1 MMKGFFLNRDKFL
14 NILDNINIWD
24 VLIIGGGA
32 TGLGIALD
40 SASRGY
46 KTILLEQSDFSKG
59 TSSRST
65 KLVHGGI
72 RYLAQGNI
80 KLVYEALQERGLLL
94 KNAPHLVKKQR
105 FVIPIFSWKM
115 GFLYWTGLKLYEWL
129 AGSLSFG
136 KCKFLSKN
144 EILKIFPEIK
154 PDKLKG
160 GILYYD
166 GQFDDARLAINLAQ
180 TCVQKGGILLNYFQV
195 KNLIKKVGN
204 KISGVIADDL
214 ETKKE
219 YSIYSKTVI
228 NATGVFSNA
237 ISKMDESKC
246 TILIKPSQGTH
257 IVLKKSFFSSSNA
270 IVIPKTSDG
279 RVLFSVP
286 WYDHVLVGT
295 TDTFLDKCILEPKPL
310 EKEIDFIL
318 KTFNKYFIHSPRKS
332 DILSAFS
339 GLRPLVVSHHLSH
352 SSSTKDISR
361 SHKLMISPSGLVTI
375 IGGKWTTYRKMAED
389 TVNKAIEIGNL
400 NKVPSL
406 TKNIKIYGSVS
417 SSNSNN
423 NRKKQSSCW
432 KKYGEDEYH
441 IKKLIQDNPLLG
453 DSLIISQ
460 EEDNKD
466 DKNKYSS
473 YYSCTKAEVIWM
485 VRYEMARTIEDVLA
499 RRLRLL
505 FLNAK
510 IAIEIAPKVASL
522 MAQELSRDE
531 SWEKSQ
537 VASFKELAMQY
548 YYPSD
553 PSV

>member
-1 MMKGFFLNRDKFL
+1 MMKGFLLNRDRFL
-14 NILDNINIWD
+14 KILDDINVWD
-24 VLIIGGGA
+24 VIIIGGGA

-46 KTILLEQSDFSKG
+46 KTLLLEQSDFSKG

-94 KNAPHLVKKQR
+94 QNAPHLVKIQR
-105 FVIPIFSWKM
+105 FVIPIFSWRM
-115 GFLYWTGLKLYEWL
+115 GFLYWSGLKLYEWL

-136 KCKFLSKN
+136 KSKFLSKK
-144 EILKIFPEIK
+144 EILNIFPEMK

-166 GQFDDARLAINLAQ
+166 GQFDDSRLAINLAQ
-180 TCVQKGGILLNYFQV
+180 TCVKKGGVLLNYFQV

-204 KISGVIADDL
+204 KISGVVADDL
-214 ETKKE
+214 ETKKK
-219 YSIYSKTVI
+219 YSIYSKIVI
-228 NATGVFSNA
+228 NATGVFSDS
-237 ISKMDESKC
+237 ISKMDQC
-246 TILIKPSQGTH
+246 TCPILIKPSQGTH
-257 IVLKKSFFSSSNA
+257 IVLKRSFFSSSNA

-279 RVLFSVP
+279 RILFSVP

-295 TDTFLDKCILEPKPL
+295 TDTFLDKCILDPKPL

-318 KTFNKYFIHSPRKS
+318 QTFKKYFIHSPRKS

-339 GLRPLVVSHHLSH
+339 GLRPLVVPHHLS
-352 SSSTKDISR
+352 STTSAKDISR

-375 IGGKWTTYRKMAED
+375 IGGKWTTYRKMAEE

-400 NKVPSL
+400 NKVPSS
-406 TKNIKIYGSVS
+406 TKNIKIYGAFSYECKNP
-417 SSNSNN
+417 NSY
-423 NRKKQSSCW
+423 W

-441 IKKLIQDNPLLG
+441 IKKLIEENPLLG
-453 DSLIISQ
+453 DSLISQ
-460 EEDNKD
+460 TQNT
-466 DKNKYSS
+466 S
-473 YYSCTKAEVIWM
+473 YYCTKAEVIWM
-485 VRYEMARTIEDVLA
+485 VRHEMARTIEDVLA
-499 RRLRLL
+499 RRFRLL

-510 IAIEIAPKVASL
+510 KAIDIAPRVAAL
-522 MAQELSRDE
+522 MAQELSKDE
-531 SWEKSQ
+531 EWEKSQ
-537 VASFKELAMQY
+537 VAAFKELAMQY
-548 YYPSD
+548 YYP
-553 PSV
+553 VV

>member
-1 MMKGFFLNRDKFL
+1 MKSFLLNRDRFL
-14 NILDNINIWD
+14 NILEDIKIWD
-24 VLIIGGGA
+24 VIIIGGGA

-46 KTILLEQSDFSKG
+46 KTLLLEQSDFSKG

-115 GFLYWTGLKLYEWL
+115 GFLYWSGLKLYEWL
-129 AGSLSFG
+129 SGALSFG
-136 KCKFLSKN
+136 KSKFLSRN

-154 PDKLKG
+154 PDKKLKG

-180 TCVQKGGILLNYFQV
+180 TCVQKGGVLLNYFQV

-204 KISGVIADDL
+204 KISGVIAYDI
-214 ETKKE
+214 ETKKK

-228 NATGVFSNA
+228 NATGVFSDS
-237 ISKMDESKC
+237 ISKMDEC
-246 TILIKPSQGTH
+246 TCPILIKPSQGTH
-257 IVLKKSFFSSSNA
+257 IVLRKYFFSSSNA

-279 RVLFSVP
+279 RILFSVP

-295 TDTFLDKCILEPKPL
+295 TDTFLDKCLLEPKPL

-318 KTFNKYFIHSPRKS
+318 QTFKKYFVHSPKKS

-339 GLRPLVVSHHLSH
+339 GLRPLVVSHHLSSPIPH
-352 SSSTKDISR
+352 THPPTSAPKDISR

-375 IGGKWTTYRKMAED
+375 IGGKWTTYRKMAEE

-400 NKVPSL
+400 NKVPSSTRNL
-406 TKNIKIYGSVS
+406 KIYGSVS
-417 SSNSNN
+417 YECKNSNSYWN
-423 NRKKQSSCW
+423 
-432 KKYGEDEYH
+432 KYGEDEYH
-441 IKKLIQDNPLLG
+441 IKKLIKDNPLLG
-453 DSLIISQ
+453 DSLISQ
-460 EEDNKD
+460 NT
-466 DKNKYSS
+466 SS
-473 YYSCTKAEVIWM
+473 YYCTKAEVIWM
-485 VRYEMARTIEDVLA
+485 VRHEMARTIEDVLA
-499 RRLRLL
+499 RRFRLL

-510 IAIEIAPKVASL
+510 IAIDIAPRVAAL
-522 MAQELSRDE
+522 MAQELSRNE
-531 SWEKSQ
+531 EWKKSQ
-537 VASFKELAMQY
+537 VSSFKKLAMQY
-548 YYPSD
+548 YYPI
-553 PSV
+553 VE